1 MTKPPPK
8 KVPPEGKGS
17 RWLRGKE
24 PACMQETQE
33 MSVWSLGLED
43 PPEKEMATHSSILAR
58 KIPWMEEPGGST
70 GSQRV
75 VHDWTA
81 KHKGTTLKGMIGQA
95 LQRIFTKHLYSSG
108 ECIGYNAKWEKIQG
122 TIGMTS
128 TTKRKYFKGIWQSLV
143 MWKNGF
149 MVEEVWKT
157 PS

>member
-1 MTKPPPK
+1 
-8 KVPPEGKGS
+8 
-17 RWLRGKE
+17 
-24 PACMQETQE
+24 
-33 MSVWSLGLED
+33 
-43 PPEKEMATHSSILAR
+43 
-58 KIPWMEEPGGST
+58 
-70 GSQRV
+70 
-75 VHDWTA
+75 
-81 KHKGTTLKGMIGQA
+81 MIGQA